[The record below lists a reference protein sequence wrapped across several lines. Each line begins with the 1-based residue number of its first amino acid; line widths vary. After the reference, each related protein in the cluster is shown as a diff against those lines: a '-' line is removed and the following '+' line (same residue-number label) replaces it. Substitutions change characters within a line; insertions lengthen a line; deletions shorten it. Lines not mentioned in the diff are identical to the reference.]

1 MPDLLQCGF
10 AASRLKATDSK
21 RSGIF
26 YPPLLSYY
34 QILYLFYIDKIPY
47 LGYYIYMKNT
57 SLTVRDTRLLEDAML
72 TYGDV
77 ASFEQ
82 LAALS
87 EMDRAYARKR
97 ISQLADQG
105 WLVRLKKG
113 LYALSDISSRGFLR
127 LSHYAVAQLLVE
139 ESYVSFETA
148 LQYHGMYDQL
158 QQMIRSVACKQY
170 KTTEV
175 GGLTYR
181 FIKTT
186 DAYFYGW
193 DTVAIDT
200 RQVKM
205 ATAEKALLDLL
216 LFERTTYTTDLVLE
230 TLRDQQQSLDFERLQ
245 THLARSTTTVQRIVG
260 FLLDLAGLDS
270 TAVAGLVADATG
282 VSRITKQST
291 LYSHKWR
298 LYYDQHFTQYTE

>member
-1 MPDLLQCGF
+1 
-10 AASRLKATDSK
+10 
-21 RSGIF
+21 
-26 YPPLLSYY
+26 
-34 QILYLFYIDKIPY
+34 
-47 LGYYIYMKNT
+47 MKNAT
-57 SLTVRDTRLLEDAML
+57 LTLRDIRLLEDAII

-82 LAALS
+82 LAELS
-87 EMDRAYARKR
+87 DMERIYARKR

-105 WLVRLKKG
+105 WLVRIKKG
-113 LYALSDISSRGFLR
+113 LYALSDISSLGSIR
-127 LSHYAVAQLLVE
+127 LSHYTVAQLLVD
-139 ESYVSFETA
+139 ESYISFEAA

-186 DAYFYGW
+186 NTYFYGW
-193 DTVAIDT
+193 DTVAVGS

-205 ATAEKALLDLL
+205 ATPEKAILDLL
-216 LFERTTYTTDLVLE
+216 MFERTTYTTDLVLE
-230 TLRDQQQSLDFERLQ
+230 TLRDKQQSLDFERLQ
-245 THLARSTTTVQRIVG
+245 TYLARSITTVQRIGG

-270 TAVAGLVADATG
+270 TAIAKLVSGTAG

-291 LYSHKWR
+291 LYNRKWR
-298 LYYDQHFTQYTE
+298 LYYDQHFTQYIA